1 MNATGRLILCL
12 FVSLLAFAKGPT
24 VELAGQ
30 ETPPERPTAARVP
43 GGVLVLTDD
52 EISRPWTQ
60 EITLG
65 FHDVFRDR
73 APDIPVYDEFLDSA
87 RFEQSD
93 HAADFRE
100 WLRQKY
106 RNSRIQLVVAPGMNA
121 VDFLSRANGEP
132 WPDTPVLYAEVGP
145 LRIDASGIRHVS
157 GLNFQNN
164 LAAQLRTIRDLLP
177 GTSSLAVVYG
187 GSERERRQWA
197 GYEQRLRQLDPSWR
211 MIDLGGLPMEDVLRR
226 VAELP
231 DDAVVMNIGVQV
243 DGAGRPFAPR
253 APCVLIAERSR
264 RPLFSP
270 PSHELGCGVVGGPLR
285 DFANLGRTLAEYALK
300 RLQAPLPPI
309 TDIPVE
315 NWTSLAFDAR
325 QLERFGIP
333 ESRLPAGSRIEFRAP
348 SLWRDYRPQVL
359 AGLAVAILQ
368 TLLIA
373 GLLLERGRR
382 HRLEL
387 EARQSLVAVA
397 HLDRRAAMGELAT
410 SLAHEL
416 NQPLNAILQN
426 AGVAQMMLADSE
438 RPASLTELREII
450 SDIRKDNIRAGEV
463 IKRMRGLLQKHELHV
478 QQVDINEL
486 AADAASL
493 VRPDAASRAVQL
505 DLDLK
510 EGLAPGLGD
519 RVHLQQVLLNLLLN
533 AVDAVSSLPSH
544 RRKVL
549 VRTTQE
555 KDHVLVS
562 VEDTGP
568 GIAGDALAKVFEP
581 FYTTKGEGMGLG
593 LAIARSII
601 DAHDGRLEA
610 RNNASNGATFWFT
623 VPAAPQR
630 A

>member
-1 MNATGRLILCL
+1 
-12 FVSLLAFAKGPT
+12 
-24 VELAGQ
+24 
-30 ETPPERPTAARVP
+30 
-43 GGVLVLTDD
+43 
-52 EISRPWTQ
+52 
-60 EITLG
+60 
-65 FHDVFRDR
+65 
-73 APDIPVYDEFLDSA
+73 
-87 RFEQSD
+87 
-93 HAADFRE
+93 
-100 WLRQKY
+100 
-106 RNSRIQLVVAPGMNA
+106 
-121 VDFLSRANGEP
+121 
-132 WPDTPVLYAEVGP
+132 
-145 LRIDASGIRHVS
+145 
-157 GLNFQNN
+157 
-164 LAAQLRTIRDLLP
+164 
-177 GTSSLAVVYG
+177 
-187 GSERERRQWA
+187 
-197 GYEQRLRQLDPSWR
+197 
-211 MIDLGGLPMEDVLRR
+211 MIDLGGLPMAEVLRR

-231 DDAVVMNIGVQV
+231 DDTVVMNIGVQM
-243 DGAGRPFAPR
+243 DGAGKLFAPR
-253 APCVLIAERSR
+253 APCELIAGASR

-270 PSHELGCGVVGGPLR
+270 PLHELGCGTVGGPLR
-285 DFANLGRTLAEYALK
+285 DFAHLGRVLGGHALD
-300 RLQAPLPPI
+300 RLSAPLPPI
-309 TDIPVE
+309 IDVPVDT
-315 NWTSLAFDAR
+315 WTSLAFDAR
-325 QLERFGIP
+325 QLQRFGIP
-333 ESRLPAGSRIEFRAP
+333 ESSLPPGSRIEFRTP
-348 SLWRDYRPQVL
+348 SLWRDHRSQVL
-359 AGLAVAILQ
+359 AGLALTALQ
-368 TLLIA
+368 ALLIG
-373 GLLLERGRR
+373 GLLIERGRR
-382 HRLEL
+382 RRLEF

-426 AGVAQMMLADSE
+426 AGVAHMMLADPE

-450 SDIRKDNIRAGEV
+450 SDIRKDDIRAGEV
-463 IKRMRGLLQKHELHV
+463 IKRMRGLLQKHELHM

-505 DLDLK
+505 DLELK

-568 GIAGDALAKVFEP
+568 GIAGDALMKVFEP

-623 VPAAPQR
+623 VPAAPQQ